1 MRWSPSLFRWHR
13 WFGYLVSLQV
23 LAWVV
28 GGLLFSWLPFDAW
41 VKGGDML
48 VKPRQSWPSN
58 WAAILTSLPTDKGE
72 LFGVHSIATASGPA
86 LKLQYAAGDVLM
98 SASGGLLPT
107 PEARQIGDFAQKL
120 YKGTGQLVSVIRVD
134 ETPVRLGMVRE
145 LGNRR
150 DVWLAQFDDNLRSRF
165 YFDGTSGEFLTVRTE
180 AWVLYDFFW
189 RLHVMDYRDGEDF
202 NNKLL
207 KFASVAAILL
217 AGSGIAL
224 STLALRRAWRKRTAS
239 RNPTRPPN

>member
-1 MRWSPSLFRWHR
+1 
-13 WFGYLVSLQV
+13 
-23 LAWVV
+23 
-28 GGLLFSWLPFDAW
+28 
-41 VKGGDML
+41 
-48 VKPRQSWPSN
+48 
-58 WAAILTSLPTDKGE
+58 
-72 LFGVHSIATASGPA
+72 
-86 LKLQYAAGDVLM
+86 
-98 SASGGLLPT
+98 
-107 PEARQIGDFAQKL
+107 
-120 YKGTGQLVSVIRVD
+120 
-134 ETPVRLGMVRE
+134 MVRE

-165 YFDGTSGEFLTVRTE
+165 YFDGTSGEFLTVRTK